1 MLILALQIAEIILQ
15 RLSGVFL
22 NPFIKEGVFF
32 AIDALMLPE
41 KCAWSMFPVFDGIQ
55 LPSDSSQK
63 SVSKVVL
70 RCLCYAFDNGQPPI
84 TSEAGTCKLEKD
96 SVQSLAKHIKTTY
109 FAPQLCNSENGL
121 TDILQNLRALSASV
135 TDLMNMPISFNT
147 STQDEETFNRLLHQ
161 FMAKLNGREP
171 VSTFEFIES
180 GIVKSL
186 VNYISSGQY
195 LREKVNLHS
204 ASFDYYVIEKRF
216 EVLARLFSPYS
227 SFAEELPVSLLVRKL
242 QSALSSLENFPVIL
256 SHSSKQRNWFAAVPN
271 GRCMPHPCLRVR
283 FVRGEGE
290 MCLSDYSNDAVTVDP
305 FSSLDS
311 IEGFLLPKV
320 RIERTKQIETAA
332 LAMDPMESVQLQS
345 NVNPGAG
352 RGESSDHMEPDST
365 STDLTEI
372 QVIIHESIVLPFS
385 NTPLAP
391 FPLIHYA
398 VVKALRWCVFF
409 SFPFCLFLILL

>member
-1 MLILALQIAEIILQ
+1 M
-15 RLSGVFL
+15 
-22 NPFIKEGVFF
+22 
-32 AIDALMLPE
+32 
-41 KCAWSMFPVFDGIQ
+41 
-55 LPSDSSQK
+55 
-63 SVSKVVL
+63 
-70 RCLCYAFDNGQPPI
+70 
-84 TSEAGTCKLEKD
+84 
-96 SVQSLAKHIKTTY
+96 
-109 FAPQLCNSENGL
+109 
-121 TDILQNLRALSASV
+121 
-135 TDLMNMPISFNT
+135 
-147 STQDEETFNRLLHQ
+147 
-161 FMAKLNGREP
+161 
-171 VSTFEFIES
+171 
-180 GIVKSL
+180 
-186 VNYISSGQY
+186 
-195 LREKVNLHS
+195 
-204 ASFDYYVIEKRF
+204 
-216 EVLARLFSPYS
+216 LARLFSPYS

-409 SFPFCLFLILL
+409 LFLFAFF